1 MFLPSNFIDRIK
13 LPFRKDRELCAS
25 IYSILGFYP
34 HHTKYYKQALL
45 HKSSAHRR
53 KGEAPEH
60 NERLEYLGDAVLESI
75 VSDILYR
82 RYKHESEGF
91 LTNTRS
97 KLVQRDT
104 LNKLSVEMGLD
115 TLIRSNSKPNAHN
128 SYMGGNAFEALMG
141 AIYLD
146 RGYDACMHFIRKRV
160 LGQLISLEKV
170 AAKEVNFKSKLIEWA
185 QKHHVTLEFKLID
198 QRLENHNSPT
208 FITRVILEGLDGE
221 TGKGYSKKESHQMA
235 AKATLK
241 TLKEDKDWRDAIF
254 AAKERHL
261 QEAKAAA
268 EASIAEEE
276 AETEADSNDTIIND
290 NTSDTNTTDALTAVA
305 ATVPDDADSDVS
317 LTPTTPES

>member
-1 MFLPSNFIDRIK
+1 MFLSSNFIDRIK

-146 RGYDACMHFIRKRV
+146 RGYDACMHFIRNRV

-185 QKHHVTLEFKLID
+185 QKHRLKLEFKLVD
-198 QRLENHNSPT
+198 QRLENRNSPT

-241 TLKEDKDWRDAIF
+241 TLKEDKDWREAIF

-261 QEAKAAA
+261 QEEKAAA
-268 EASIAEEE
+268 NAA
-276 AETEADSNDTIIND
+276 
-290 NTSDTNTTDALTAVA
+290 DTNIDAEGETDGLTTDGNITAA
-305 ATVPDDADSDVS
+305 SDVIVTPIEVTTVAQNTTPIDAGS
-317 LTPTTPES
+317 TPTTPES

>member
-1 MFLPSNFIDRIK
+1 MFLSSNFIDRIK

-45 HKSSAHRR
+45 HKSSAYRR

-146 RGYDACMHFIRKRV
+146 RGYDACMHFIRNRV

-185 QKHHVTLEFKLID
+185 QKHRLKLEFKLVD
-198 QRLENHNSPT
+198 QRLENRNSPT

-241 TLKEDKDWRDAIF
+241 ALKEDKDWREAIF

-261 QEAKAAA
+261 QEEKAAA
-268 EASIAEEE
+268 NAANANTDAEG
-276 AETEADSNDTIIND
+276 ETDKLTTD
-290 NTSDTNTTDALTAVA
+290 NNTTATSDTSVTPVEVTPVAPDAT
-305 ATVPDDADSDVS
+305 PIDAGS
-317 LTPTTPES
+317 TPTTPES

>member
-1 MFLPSNFIDRIK
+1 MFLSSNFIDRIK

-146 RGYDACMHFIRKRV
+146 RGYDACMHFIRNRV

-185 QKHHVTLEFKLID
+185 QKHRLKLEFKLVD
-198 QRLENHNSPT
+198 QRLENRNSPT

-241 TLKEDKDWRDAIF
+241 ALKEDKDWREAIF

-261 QEAKAAA
+261 QEEKAAA
-268 EASIAEEE
+268 DAANANTDAEG
-276 AETEADSNDTIIND
+276 ETDEHTTDD
-290 NTSDTNTTDALTAVA
+290 NTTATSDTSVTPVEVTPVAPDAT
-305 ATVPDDADSDVS
+305 PIDAGS
-317 LTPTTPES
+317 TPTTPES

>member
-1 MFLPSNFIDRIK
+1 MFLSSNFIDRIK

-146 RGYDACMHFIRKRV
+146 RGYDACMHFIRNRV

-185 QKHHVTLEFKLID
+185 QKHRLKLEFKLVD
-198 QRLENHNSPT
+198 QRLENRNSPT

-241 TLKEDKDWRDAIF
+241 ALKEDKDWREAIF

-261 QEAKAAA
+261 QEEKAAA
-268 EASIAEEE
+268 DAANANTDAEG
-276 AETEADSNDTIIND
+276 ETDGLTTDG
-290 NTSDTNTTDALTAVA
+290 NTTA
-305 ATVPDDADSDVS
+305 ASDVIVPPIEVTPVAPDATPIDAGS
-317 LTPTTPES
+317 TPTTPES

>member
-1 MFLPSNFIDRIK
+1 MFLSSNFIDRIK

-146 RGYDACMHFIRKRV
+146 RGYDACMHFIRNRV

-170 AAKEVNFKSKLIEWA
+170 AAKEVNFKSKLIEWH
-185 QKHHVTLEFKLID
+185 K
-198 QRLENHNSPT
+198 
-208 FITRVILEGLDGE
+208 
-221 TGKGYSKKESHQMA
+221 
-235 AKATLK
+235 
-241 TLKEDKDWRDAIF
+241 
-254 AAKERHL
+254 
-261 QEAKAAA
+261 
-268 EASIAEEE
+268 SIA
-276 AETEADSNDTIIND
+276 
-290 NTSDTNTTDALTAVA
+290 
-305 ATVPDDADSDVS
+305 
-317 LTPTTPES
+317 

>member
-1 MFLPSNFIDRIK
+1 M
-13 LPFRKDRELCAS
+13 
-25 IYSILGFYP
+25 GFYP

-104 LNKLSVEMGLD
+104 LNKLSVELGLD

-146 RGYDACMHFIRKRV
+146 RGYDACMHFIRNRV

-185 QKHHVTLEFKLID
+185 QKHRVSLEFKLVD
-198 QRLENHNSPT
+198 QRLENRNSPT
-208 FITRVILEGLDGE
+208 FITRVILEGLDGK

-268 EASIAEEE
+268 EASIDVEGTEP
-276 AETEADSNDTIIND
+276 EADTNEYTIIN
-290 NTSDTNTTDALTAVA
+290 NTSATDTSDVQTEVT
-305 ATVPDDADSDVS
+305 ATVPDATTADVS

>member
-1 MFLPSNFIDRIK
+1 MFLSSNFIDRIK

-146 RGYDACMHFIRKRV
+146 RGYDACMHFIRNRV

-185 QKHHVTLEFKLID
+185 QKHRLKLEFKLVD
-198 QRLENHNSPT
+198 QRLEDRNSPT

-241 TLKEDKDWRDAIF
+241 ALKEDKDWREAIF

-261 QEAKAAA
+261 QEEKAAA
-268 EASIAEEE
+268 DAAN
-276 AETEADSNDTIIND
+276 ANTDAKGETDELTTD
-290 NTSDTNTTDALTAVA
+290 NNTTATSDTSVTPVEVTPVAPDAT
-305 ATVPDDADSDVS
+305 PIDAGS
-317 LTPTTPES
+317 TPTTPES

>member
-1 MFLPSNFIDRIK
+1 MFLSSNFIDRIK

-146 RGYDACMHFIRKRV
+146 RGYDACMHFIRNRV

-185 QKHHVTLEFKLID
+185 QKHRLKLEFKLVD
-198 QRLENHNSPT
+198 QRLENRNSPT

-241 TLKEDKDWRDAIF
+241 TLKEDKDWREAIF

-261 QEAKAAA
+261 QEEKAAA
-268 EASIAEEE
+268 DAANANTDAEG
-276 AETEADSNDTIIND
+276 ETDELTTD
-290 NTSDTNTTDALTAVA
+290 NNTTATSDTSVTPVEVTPVAPDAT
-305 ATVPDDADSDVS
+305 PIDAGS
-317 LTPTTPES
+317 TPTTPES

>member
-1 MFLPSNFIDRIK
+1 MFLSSNFIDRIK

-146 RGYDACMHFIRKRV
+146 RGYDACMHFIRNRV

-185 QKHHVTLEFKLID
+185 QKHRLKLEFKLVD
-198 QRLENHNSPT
+198 QRLENRNSPT

-241 TLKEDKDWRDAIF
+241 TLKEDKDWREAIF

-261 QEAKAAA
+261 QEEKAAA
-268 EASIAEEE
+268 DAAN
-276 AETEADSNDTIIND
+276 ANTDAKGETDELTTD
-290 NTSDTNTTDALTAVA
+290 NNTTATSDTSVTPVEVTPVAPDAT
-305 ATVPDDADSDVS
+305 PIDAGS
-317 LTPTTPES
+317 TPTTPES